1 MVLLERTGLLLW
13 LEEPLPWLQVL
24 SLCLALNHL
33 QYPLMGVI
41 IHTLGLYSSKNF
53 LYIPLLGLVITTIIQ
68 LLLEDTTT

>member
-41 IHTLGLYSSKNF
+41 IHTLGSG
-53 LYIPLLGLVITTIIQ
+53 LGIFFKLDTFSRDFNMMYYLDTLV
-68 LLLEDTTT
+68 